1 MTRLAS
7 PPAAPIWTRVDLGLC
22 CQLPKPSLLLQA
34 GYSQVCEARLPGSS
48 TALIATVTADRLR
61 TVSLGDCGLLL
72 IRWHDR
78 AGLRV
83 LHRTAVTVHT
93 FNYPFQLGSTSRDG
107 PDSATV
113 RPPRTLPVAL

>member
-1 MTRLAS
+1 MTRLAN
-7 PPAAPIWTRVDLGLC
+7 PPAAPVWTRADLGLC

-34 GYSQVCEARLPGSS
+34 GYSHVCEARLPGSS

-61 TVSLGDCGLLL
+61 TVSLGDCCLLL
-72 IRWHDR
+72 IRDQ
-78 AGLRV
+78 RV

-113 RPPRTLPVAL
+113 RPPRTLPAAL